1 MKVLLTGL
9 PIFSHLIP
17 VIVPVVDAL
26 SRSGHE
32 VAVATG
38 RSMAGE
44 LDQRG
49 IECLCLPGVGGH
61 AELLDDPEFAD
72 LKVGEHPAAYVGGEA
87 PSDAEADLAFQQMFF
102 GPLAR
107 RFTAGVV
114 AQAGPW
120 GADLI
125 VSESLEYGGY
135 VAAELLGLPHA
146 VLDTAPMMTA
156 RHPAIP
162 DWLDDLRVEFGLGRA
177 DETTRHGGG
186 LRAGLLPPAWYP
198 EPMRQASHHYYRPD
212 HYRTTEPVE
221 PAIAALPASDP
232 LVLVAMGSG
241 APEHTTALART
252 FEILAEALGSVR
264 ACAIVV
270 LGHGHDQDAWTGP
283 RPANVHLTTFV
294 PQRSLLAACSAFVT
308 HAGFSSVRES
318 VLAGVPMVTIPLFGE
333 QPQNAARVAELGLG
347 VNLDV
352 AALDAGSVAEAVT
365 RVLSEPSFTTAARGM
380 HLASLALPGL
390 DQLTADLIKL
400 TR

>member
-1 MKVLLTGL
+1 VKVLLTGL

-17 VIVPVVDAL
+17 VIVPVADAL

-44 LDQRG
+44 LGERG
-49 IECLCLPGVGGH
+49 IRCLRLPGVGGH
-61 AELLDDPEFAD
+61 AELLDDPEFAE
-72 LKVGEHPAAYVGGEA
+72 LKVGEHPAAYVGGQA

-107 RFTAGVV
+107 RFADGVV
-114 AQAGPW
+114 AQAGSW

-135 VAAELLGLPHA
+135 VAAELIGLPHA
-146 VLDTAPMMTA
+146 VLDTAPMMVA

-162 DWLDDLRVEFGLGRA
+162 QWLDDLRVTSGLGRA
-177 DETTRHGGG
+177 DETTRHGAA
-186 LRAGLLPPAWYP
+186 LRAGLLPQAWYP
-198 EPMRQASHHYYRPD
+198 EPMRQVSHRYYRPD
-212 HYRTTEPVE
+212 HYRAAEPVD
-221 PAIAALPASDP
+221 PAIAALPAADP

-252 FEILAEALGSVR
+252 FGLLAEALGSVQ
-264 ACAIVV
+264 ATAIVV
-270 LGHGHDQDAWTGP
+270 LGQGHDQDTWTGP
-283 RPANVHLTTFV
+283 RPANVHLTTSV
-294 PQRSLLAACSAFVT
+294 PQQSLLAACSAFVT
-308 HAGFSSVRES
+308 HAGFSSVREAM
-318 VLAGVPMVTIPLFGE
+318 LAGVPMVTIPLFGE

-352 AALDAGSVAEAVT
+352 TALDAGSVAQAVT

-380 HLASLALPGL
+380 HLASLGLPGL
-390 DQLTADLIKL
+390 DQLTADLVKL
-400 TR
+400 TH